1 MHTEFSRKSAL
12 RMIFTLAWPTVLEQI
27 LITAVSYVDTAMVGR
42 YSDNASAIVGCTMT
56 VNWLIGGIVSAIAV
70 GFLSIIARAVGAGEH
85 EFVKKAAA
93 QATGMAL
100 ITGVVLTIIVLP
112 IARFVPVWMNADPAI
127 RDLAGTYFF
136 IIYLPMIF
144 RSAAIIYGT
153 VLRAAGDTKTPM
165 VVNAATNVIN
175 MALNF
180 FMIYDTRVLTVFGWN
195 FTIPGVNLGTTGAAI
210 ASAIAFTIGGVWMTI
225 AVYRSRIL
233 SPRGMSL
240 KPDPAILRPCFR
252 VAFPALLQRI
262 ATSSGYV
269 AFSGMI
275 NTLGEVATGAHTIAN
290 TAESAFY
297 IPGYGMQA
305 AASTLIGMS
314 YGEKNPKKMKSIC
327 HMLLIIEV
335 LVMILS
341 GGCLFFGAEAIM
353 RIFTKSEEIIRV
365 GTTVLMMVA
374 LSEPAYGIAIIIEGI
389 FHGVGDTMSTFVY
402 GAAGMWGVRILGT
415 YIFVILLGHGLV
427 AAWACMIAHNL
438 VLSVLLSIR
447 YIRGGWN
454 PLKRKAQET

>member
-1 MHTEFSRKSAL
+1 MQTEFSRKSAL
-12 RMIFTLAWPTVLEQI
+12 KMIFALAWPTVLEQI

-70 GFLSIIARAVGAGEH
+70 GFLSLIARAVGAGEKDL
-85 EFVKKAAA
+85 VRKAAA
-93 QATGMAL
+93 QATGVAL
-100 ITGVVLTIIVLP
+100 IVGVLLSIIILP
-112 IARFVPVWMNADPAI
+112 ISRFVPVWMNADPSI
-127 RDLAGTYFF
+127 QKDAGTYFF
-136 IIYLPMIF
+136 IIYTPMIF
-144 RSAAIIYGT
+144 RSALIIYGT

-165 VVNAATNVIN
+165 VVNTATNIVN
-175 MALNF
+175 MVLNF
-180 FMIYDTRVLTVFGWN
+180 FMIYETRALSVFGMN
-195 FTIPGVNLGTTGAAI
+195 LTIPGMNLGTTGAAT
-210 ASAIAFTIGGVWMTI
+210 ASAISFVVGGVWMTI
-225 AVYRSRIL
+225 AVYRSKLL

-240 KPDPAILRPCFR
+240 KPDPAILKPCFR

-314 YGEKNPKKMKSIC
+314 LGEKNPKKMKSIC

-341 GGCLFFGAEAIM
+341 GGALFFGAEAIM
-353 RIFTKSEEIIRV
+353 RIFTKSEEIIKV
-365 GTTVLMMVA
+365 GTTVPMMVA
-374 LSEPAYGIAIIIEGI
+374 ISEPAYGIGIIIEGI
-389 FHGVGDTMSTFVY
+389 FHGVGDTMSTFIF
-402 GAAGMWGVRILGT
+402 GALGMWGVRILGT
-415 YIFVILLGHGLV
+415 YVFVVLLGHGLV

-438 VLSVLLSIR
+438 VLSLLLSIR
-447 YIRGGWN
+447 YIRGKWN
-454 PLKRKAQET
+454 PLRGALQEA

>member
-1 MHTEFSRKSAL
+1 MQNEFSRKSAL
-12 RMIFTLAWPTVLEQI
+12 KMIFALAWPTVLEQI

-70 GFLSIIARAVGAGEH
+70 GFLSFIARAVGANEH
-85 EFVKKAAA
+85 ELVKRAAA
-93 QATGMAL
+93 QATSMAL
-100 ITGVVLTIIVLP
+100 ISGILLTVIVLP
-112 IARFVPVWMNADPAI
+112 IAKFIPGWMNADIAI
-127 RDLAGTYFF
+127 REKAGTYFF
-136 IIYLPMIF
+136 IIYTPMIF
-144 RSAAIIYGT
+144 RSATIIYGT

-165 VVNAATNVIN
+165 VVNTATNIIN
-175 MALNF
+175 MVLNF
-180 FMIYDTRVLTVFGWN
+180 FMIYETRAVSVLGMN
-195 FTIPGVNLGTTGAAI
+195 LTIPGLNLGTTGAAI
-210 ASAIAFTIGGVWMTI
+210 ASAIAFVIGGIWITL
-225 AVYRSRIL
+225 AVYKSKIL
-233 SPRGMSL
+233 SPRGLSL
-240 KPDPAILRPCFR
+240 KPDPEILKPCFR
-252 VAFPALLQRI
+252 VALPALLQRI

-314 YGEKNPKKMKSIC
+314 YGEKNAKKMKSIC

-341 GGCLFFGAEAIM
+341 GCFLFFGAEAIM
-353 RIFTKSEEIIRV
+353 RIFTKSEEIIRI

-374 LSEPAYGIAIIIEGI
+374 VSEPAYGLAIIIEGI

-402 GAAGMWGVRILGT
+402 GTVGMWGVRILGT
-415 YIFVILLGHGLV
+415 YIFVILLGHGLI

-438 VLSVLLSIR
+438 VLSLLLSIR
-447 YIRGGWN
+447 YIRGKWN
-454 PLKRKAQET
+454 PLARASQAA

>member
-1 MHTEFSRKSAL
+1 MDSTFSRKSAL
-12 RMIFTLAWPTVLEQI
+12 RMIFQLAWPTVLEQI

-42 YSDNASAIVGCTMT
+42 YSDNASAVVGCTMT

-70 GFLSIIARAVGAGEH
+70 GFLSFIARAVGAKEQ
-85 EFVKKAAA
+85 ELVKKAAA
-93 QATGMAL
+93 QATSMAL
-100 ITGVVLTIIVLP
+100 IVGVILTALILP
-112 IARFVPVWMNADPAI
+112 IARFVPAWMNADPSI
-127 RDLAGTYFF
+127 QKDAGIYFF
-136 IIYLPMIF
+136 IIYVPMIF
-144 RSAAIIYGT
+144 RSAVIIYGT

-165 VVNAATNVIN
+165 VVNTATNVIN
-175 MALNF
+175 MVLNF
-180 FMIYDTRVLTVFGWN
+180 FMIYEARNVTVFGMN
-195 FTIPGVNLGTTGAAI
+195 VFLPGLNWGTTGAAI
-210 ASAIAFTIGGVWMTI
+210 ASAIAFTVGGVWMTA

-233 SPRGMSL
+233 SPKGLSL
-240 KPDPAILRPCFR
+240 KPDPEILRPCFR
-252 VAFPALLQRI
+252 VAVPALLQRI

-314 YGEKNPKKMKSIC
+314 YGEKNHKKMKSIC
-327 HMLLIIEV
+327 HMLLVIEV

-341 GGCLFFGAEAIM
+341 GGALFFGAKAIM
-353 RIFTKSEEIIRV
+353 GIFTKSEEIIKV

-374 LSEPAYGIAIIIEGI
+374 VSEPAYGLAIIIEGI

-402 GAAGMWGVRILGT
+402 GALGMWGVRILGT

-438 VLSVLLSIR
+438 VLSLLLSIR
-447 YIRGGWN
+447 YMRGKWN
-454 PLKRKAQET
+454 PLLKEAESV

>member
-1 MHTEFSRKSAL
+1 MHTEFSRKNAL
-12 RMIFTLAWPTVLEQI
+12 KMIFALAWPTVLEQI

-56 VNWLIGGIVSAIAV
+56 VNWLIGGIVSAIAI

-100 ITGVVLTIIVLP
+100 ITGVALTIIVLP
-112 IARFVPVWMNADPAI
+112 IARFVPVWMNADSSI
-127 RDLAGTYFF
+127 REAAGTYFF
-136 IIYLPMIF
+136 IVYTPMIF

-165 VVNAATNVIN
+165 VVNAATNIIN
-175 MALNF
+175 MVLNF
-180 FMIYDTRVLTVFGWN
+180 FMIYGTREITVFGRII
-195 FTIPGVNLGTTGAAI
+195 TLPGMDLGTTGAAI
-210 ASAIAFTIGGVWMTI
+210 ASAIAFVIGGVWMTV

-252 VAFPALLQRI
+252 VALPALLQRI

-327 HMLLIIEV
+327 HMLLIVEI

-341 GGCLFFGAEAIM
+341 GACLFFGAEAIM
-353 RIFTKSEEIIRV
+353 RIFTKSEEIIGV

-402 GAAGMWGVRILGT
+402 GTAGMWGVRILGT

-447 YIRGGWN
+447 YIRGKWN
-454 PLKRKAQET
+454 PLKLNAQEA

>member
-1 MHTEFSRKSAL
+1 MQTEFSRKSAL
-12 RMIFTLAWPTVLEQI
+12 KMIFALAWPTVLEQI

-70 GFLSIIARAVGAGEH
+70 GFLSLIARAVGAGEKDL
-85 EFVKKAAA
+85 VRKAAA
-93 QATGMAL
+93 QATGVAL
-100 ITGVVLTIIVLP
+100 IVGVLLSIIVLP
-112 IARFVPVWMNADPAI
+112 ISRFVPVWMNADPSI
-127 RDLAGTYFF
+127 QKDAGTYFF
-136 IIYLPMIF
+136 IIYTPMIF
-144 RSAAIIYGT
+144 RSAVIIYGT

-165 VVNAATNVIN
+165 VVNTVTNIVN
-175 MALNF
+175 MVLNF
-180 FMIYDTRVLTVFGWN
+180 FMIYETRAVTVFGLN
-195 FTIPGVNLGTTGAAI
+195 LTIPGLNLGTTGAAI
-210 ASAIAFTIGGVWMTI
+210 ASAISFVVGGVWMTI
-225 AVYRSRIL
+225 AVYRSKLL

-240 KPDPAILRPCFR
+240 KPDPAILKPCFR

-314 YGEKNPKKMKSIC
+314 LGEKNPKKMKSIC

-341 GGCLFFGAEAIM
+341 GGALFFGAEAIM
-353 RIFTKSEEIIRV
+353 RIFTKSEEIIKV

-374 LSEPAYGIAIIIEGI
+374 ISEPAYGIGIIIEGI
-389 FHGVGDTMSTFVY
+389 FHGVGDTMSTFIF
-402 GAAGMWGVRILGT
+402 GALGMWGVRILGT
-415 YIFVILLGHGLV
+415 YVFVVLLGHGLV

-438 VLSVLLSIR
+438 VLSLLLSIR
-447 YIRGGWN
+447 YIRGKWN
-454 PLKRKAQET
+454 PLRGALQEA

>member
-1 MHTEFSRKSAL
+1 MQTEFSRKSAL
-12 RMIFTLAWPTVLEQI
+12 KMIFALAWPTVLEQI

-70 GFLSIIARAVGAGEH
+70 GFLSLIARAVGAGEKDL
-85 EFVKKAAA
+85 VRKAAA
-93 QATGMAL
+93 QATGVAL
-100 ITGVVLTIIVLP
+100 IVGVLLSIIILP
-112 IARFVPVWMNADPAI
+112 ISRFVPVWMNADPSI
-127 RDLAGTYFF
+127 QKDAGTYFF
-136 IIYLPMIF
+136 IIYTPMIF
-144 RSAAIIYGT
+144 RSALIIYGT

-165 VVNAATNVIN
+165 VVNTATNIVN
-175 MALNF
+175 MVLNF
-180 FMIYDTRVLTVFGWN
+180 FMIYETRALSVFGMN
-195 FTIPGVNLGTTGAAI
+195 LTIPGMNLGTTGAAT
-210 ASAIAFTIGGVWMTI
+210 ASAISFVVGGVWMTI
-225 AVYRSRIL
+225 AVYRSKLL

-240 KPDPAILRPCFR
+240 KPDPAILKPCFR

-314 YGEKNPKKMKSIC
+314 LGEKNPKKMKSIC

-341 GGCLFFGAEAIM
+341 GGALFFGAEAIM
-353 RIFTKSEEIIRV
+353 RIFTKSEEIIKV

-374 LSEPAYGIAIIIEGI
+374 ISEPAYGIGIIIEGI
-389 FHGVGDTMSTFVY
+389 FHGVGDTMSTFIF
-402 GAAGMWGVRILGT
+402 GALGMWGVRILGT

-438 VLSVLLSIR
+438 VLSLLLSIR
-447 YIRGGWN
+447 YIRGKWN
-454 PLKRKAQET
+454 PLRGALQEA

>member
-1 MHTEFSRKSAL
+1 MQTEFSRKSAL
-12 RMIFTLAWPTVLEQI
+12 KMIFALAWPTVLEQI

-70 GFLSIIARAVGAGEH
+70 GFLSLIARAVGAGEKDL
-85 EFVKKAAA
+85 VRKAAA

-100 ITGVVLTIIVLP
+100 IVGVLLSIIVLP
-112 IARFVPVWMNADPAI
+112 ISRFVPVWMNADPSI
-127 RDLAGTYFF
+127 QKDAGTYFF
-136 IIYLPMIF
+136 IIYTPMIF
-144 RSAAIIYGT
+144 RSALIIYGT

-165 VVNAATNVIN
+165 VVNTATNIVN
-175 MALNF
+175 MVLNF
-180 FMIYDTRVLTVFGWN
+180 FMIYETRAVTVFGLN
-195 FTIPGVNLGTTGAAI
+195 LTIPGLNLGTTGAAI
-210 ASAIAFTIGGVWMTI
+210 ASAISFVVGGVWMTI
-225 AVYRSRIL
+225 AVYRSKLL

-240 KPDPAILRPCFR
+240 KPDPAILKPCFR

-314 YGEKNPKKMKSIC
+314 LGEKNPKKMKSIC

-341 GGCLFFGAEAIM
+341 GGALFFGAEAIM
-353 RIFTKSEEIIRV
+353 RIFTKSEEIIKV

-374 LSEPAYGIAIIIEGI
+374 ISEPAYGIGIIIEGI
-389 FHGVGDTMSTFVY
+389 FHGVGDTMSTFIF
-402 GAAGMWGVRILGT
+402 GALGMWGVRILGT
-415 YIFVILLGHGLV
+415 YVFVVLLGHGLV

-438 VLSVLLSIR
+438 VLSLLLSIR
-447 YIRGGWN
+447 YIRGKWN
-454 PLKRKAQET
+454 PLRGALQEA

>member
-1 MHTEFSRKSAL
+1 MHTEFSRKNAL
-12 RMIFTLAWPTVLEQI
+12 KMIFALAWPTVLEQI

-56 VNWLIGGIVSAIAV
+56 VNWLIGGIVSAIAI

-100 ITGVVLTIIVLP
+100 ITGVALTIIVLP
-112 IARFVPVWMNADPAI
+112 IARFVPVWMNADPSI
-127 RDLAGTYFF
+127 REAAGTYFF
-136 IIYLPMIF
+136 IVYTPMIF

-165 VVNAATNVIN
+165 VVNAATNIIN
-175 MALNF
+175 MVLNF
-180 FMIYDTRVLTVFGWN
+180 FMIYGTRAITVFGRVI
-195 FTIPGVNLGTTGAAI
+195 TLPGMDLGTTGAAI
-210 ASAIAFTIGGVWMTI
+210 ASAIAFVIGGVWMTV

-252 VAFPALLQRI
+252 VALPALLQRI

-327 HMLLIIEV
+327 HMLLIVEI

-341 GGCLFFGAEAIM
+341 GACLFFGAEAIM
-353 RIFTKSEEIIRV
+353 RIFTKSEEIIGV

-402 GAAGMWGVRILGT
+402 GTAGMWGVRILGT

-447 YIRGGWN
+447 YIRGKWN
-454 PLKRKAQET
+454 PLKLNAQEA

>member
-1 MHTEFSRKSAL
+1 MQTEFSRKSAL
-12 RMIFTLAWPTVLEQI
+12 KTIFALAWPTVLEQI

-42 YSDNASAIVGCTMT
+42 YSDNASAVVGCTMT

-70 GFLSIIARAVGAGEH
+70 GFLSLIARAVGAGEH
-85 EFVKKAAA
+85 DLVKRAAA

-100 ITGVVLTIIVLP
+100 IMGVLLSIIVLP
-112 IARFVPVWMNADPAI
+112 ISRFVPVWMNADPAI
-127 RDLAGTYFF
+127 QKDAGTYFF
-136 IIYLPMIF
+136 IIYTPMIF
-144 RSAAIIYGT
+144 RSALIIYGT

-165 VVNAATNVIN
+165 VVNTATNIVN

-180 FMIYDTRVLTVFGWN
+180 FMIYETRAVSVFGMN
-195 FTIPGVNLGTTGAAI
+195 LTLPGMNLGTTGAAI
-210 ASAIAFTIGGVWMTI
+210 ASAISFVVGGVWMTI
-225 AVYRSRIL
+225 AVYKSKLL
-233 SPRGMSL
+233 SPKGMSL
-240 KPDPAILRPCFR
+240 KPDPAILKPCFR

-314 YGEKNPKKMKSIC
+314 LGEKNPKKMKSIC

-341 GGCLFFGAEAIM
+341 GGALFFGAEAIM
-353 RIFTKSEEIIRV
+353 RIFTKSEEIIKV

-374 LSEPAYGIAIIIEGI
+374 ISEPAYGIGIIIEGI
-389 FHGVGDTMSTFVY
+389 FHGVGDTMSTFIF
-402 GAAGMWGVRILGT
+402 GALGMWGVRILGT

-438 VLSVLLSIR
+438 VLSLLLSIR
-447 YIRGGWN
+447 YIRGKWN
-454 PLKRKAQET
+454 PLRSALQEA

>member
-1 MHTEFSRKSAL
+1 MQTEFSRKSAL
-12 RMIFTLAWPTVLEQI
+12 KMIFALAWPTVLEQI

-42 YSDNASAIVGCTMT
+42 YSENASAIVGCTMT

-70 GFLSIIARAVGAGEH
+70 GFLSFIARAVGAGEN
-85 EFVKKAAA
+85 ELVKKAAA

-100 ITGVVLTIIVLP
+100 ITGVLLTAIVLP

-127 RDLAGTYFF
+127 RDDAGTYFF
-136 IIYLPMIF
+136 IIYTPMIF
-144 RSAAIIYGT
+144 RSATIIYGT
-153 VLRAAGDTKTPM
+153 VLRASGDTKTPM
-165 VVNAATNVIN
+165 VINAVTNVVN
-175 MALNF
+175 MILNF
-180 FMIYDTRVLTVFGWN
+180 FMIYSARTFDVFGWSI
-195 FTIPGVNLGTTGAAI
+195 TIPGMDLGTTGAAI
-210 ASAIAFTIGGVWMTI
+210 ASAVAFTVGGVWMTI
-225 AVYRSRIL
+225 AVFRSRIL
-233 SPRGMSL
+233 SPKGMSL
-240 KPDPAILRPCFR
+240 KPDLAILRPCFR

-335 LVMILS
+335 IVMILS

-353 RIFTKSEEIIRV
+353 GIFTESDDIIKV

-374 LSEPAYGIAIIIEGI
+374 VSEPAYGIAIIVEGI
-389 FHGVGDTMSTFVY
+389 FHGVGDTLSTFVY
-402 GAAGMWGVRILGT
+402 GAVGMWGVRILGT

-438 VLSVLLSIR
+438 VLSLLLSIR
-447 YIRGGWN
+447 YIRGKWN
-454 PLKRKAQET
+454 PLKSYEKEA

>member
-1 MHTEFSRKSAL
+1 
-12 RMIFTLAWPTVLEQI
+12 
-27 LITAVSYVDTAMVGR
+27 
-42 YSDNASAIVGCTMT
+42 
-56 VNWLIGGIVSAIAV
+56 
-70 GFLSIIARAVGAGEH
+70 
-85 EFVKKAAA
+85 
-93 QATGMAL
+93 MAL
-100 ITGVVLTIIVLP
+100 ITGVALTIIVLP
-112 IARFVPVWMNADPAI
+112 IARFVPVWMNADPSI
-127 RDLAGTYFF
+127 REAAGTYFF
-136 IIYLPMIF
+136 IVYTPMIF

-165 VVNAATNVIN
+165 VVNAATNIIN
-175 MALNF
+175 MVLNF
-180 FMIYDTRVLTVFGWN
+180 FMIYGTRAITVFGRVI
-195 FTIPGVNLGTTGAAI
+195 TLPGMDLGTTGAAI
-210 ASAIAFTIGGVWMTI
+210 ASAIAFVIGGVWMTV

-252 VAFPALLQRI
+252 VALPALLQRI

-327 HMLLIIEV
+327 HMLLIVEI

-341 GGCLFFGAEAIM
+341 GACLFFGAEAIM
-353 RIFTKSEEIIRV
+353 RIFTKSEEIIEV

-402 GAAGMWGVRILGT
+402 GTAGMWGVRILGT

-447 YIRGGWN
+447 YIRGKWN
-454 PLKRKAQET
+454 PLKLNAQEA

>member
-1 MHTEFSRKSAL
+1 MQTEFSRKSAL
-12 RMIFTLAWPTVLEQI
+12 KMIFALAWPTVLEQI

-70 GFLSIIARAVGAGEH
+70 GFLSLIARAVGAGEKDL
-85 EFVKKAAA
+85 VRKAAA

-100 ITGVVLTIIVLP
+100 IVGVLLSIIVLP
-112 IARFVPVWMNADPAI
+112 ISRFVPVWMNADPSI
-127 RDLAGTYFF
+127 QKDAGTYFF
-136 IIYLPMIF
+136 IIYTPMIF
-144 RSAAIIYGT
+144 RSAVIIYGT

-165 VVNAATNVIN
+165 VVNTVTNIVN
-175 MALNF
+175 MVLNF
-180 FMIYDTRVLTVFGWN
+180 FMIYETRAVTVFGLN
-195 FTIPGVNLGTTGAAI
+195 LTIPGLNLGTTGAAI
-210 ASAIAFTIGGVWMTI
+210 ASAISFVVGGVWMTI
-225 AVYRSRIL
+225 AVYRSKLL

-240 KPDPAILRPCFR
+240 KPDPAILKPCFR

-314 YGEKNPKKMKSIC
+314 LGEKNPKKMKSIC

-341 GGCLFFGAEAIM
+341 GGALFFGAEAIM
-353 RIFTKSEEIIRV
+353 RIFTKSEEIIKV

-374 LSEPAYGIAIIIEGI
+374 ISEPAYGIGIIIEGI
-389 FHGVGDTMSTFVY
+389 FHGVGDTMSTFIF
-402 GAAGMWGVRILGT
+402 GALGMWGVRILGT
-415 YIFVILLGHGLV
+415 YVFVVLLGHGLV

-438 VLSVLLSIR
+438 VLSLLLSIR
-447 YIRGGWN
+447 YIRGKWN
-454 PLKRKAQET
+454 PLRGALQEA

>member
-1 MHTEFSRKSAL
+1 MQTEFSRKSAL
-12 RMIFTLAWPTVLEQI
+12 KMIFALAWPTVLEQI

-42 YSDNASAIVGCTMT
+42 YSENASAIVGCTMT

-70 GFLSIIARAVGAGEH
+70 GFLSFIARAVGAGEN
-85 EFVKKAAA
+85 ELVKKAAA

-100 ITGVVLTIIVLP
+100 ITGVLLTAIVLP

-127 RDLAGTYFF
+127 RDDAGTYFF
-136 IIYLPMIF
+136 IIYTPMIF
-144 RSAAIIYGT
+144 RSATIIYGT

-165 VVNAATNVIN
+165 VINAVTNVVN
-175 MALNF
+175 MILNF
-180 FMIYDTRVLTVFGWN
+180 FMIYSARTFDVFGLSI
-195 FTIPGVNLGTTGAAI
+195 TIPGMDLGTTGAAI
-210 ASAIAFTIGGVWMTI
+210 ASAVAFTVGGVWMTI
-225 AVYRSRIL
+225 AVFRSRIL
-233 SPRGMSL
+233 SPKGMSL
-240 KPDPAILRPCFR
+240 KPDLAILRPCFR

-335 LVMILS
+335 IVMILS

-353 RIFTKSEEIIRV
+353 GIFTKSDDIIKV

-374 LSEPAYGIAIIIEGI
+374 VSEPAYGIAIIVEGI
-389 FHGVGDTMSTFVY
+389 FHGVGDTLSTFVY
-402 GAAGMWGVRILGT
+402 GAVGMWGVRILGT

-438 VLSVLLSIR
+438 VLSLLLSIR
-447 YIRGGWN
+447 YIRGKWN
-454 PLKRKAQET
+454 PLKSYEKEA

>member
-1 MHTEFSRKSAL
+1 MQTEFSRKSAL
-12 RMIFTLAWPTVLEQI
+12 KMIFALAWPTVLEQI

-70 GFLSIIARAVGAGEH
+70 GFLSLIARAVGAGEKDL
-85 EFVKKAAA
+85 VRKAAA
-93 QATGMAL
+93 QATGVAL
-100 ITGVVLTIIVLP
+100 IVGVLLSIIILP
-112 IARFVPVWMNADPAI
+112 ISRFVPVWMNADPSI
-127 RDLAGTYFF
+127 QKDAGTYFF
-136 IIYLPMIF
+136 IIYTPMIF
-144 RSAAIIYGT
+144 RSALIIYGT

-165 VVNAATNVIN
+165 VVNTATNIVN
-175 MALNF
+175 MVLNF
-180 FMIYDTRVLTVFGWN
+180 FMIYETRALSVFGMN
-195 FTIPGVNLGTTGAAI
+195 LTIPGMNLGTTGAAT
-210 ASAIAFTIGGVWMTI
+210 ASAISFVVGGVWMTI
-225 AVYRSRIL
+225 AVYRSKLL

-240 KPDPAILRPCFR
+240 KPDPAILKPCFR

-314 YGEKNPKKMKSIC
+314 LGEKNPKKMKSIC

-341 GGCLFFGAEAIM
+341 GGALFFGAEAIM
-353 RIFTKSEEIIRV
+353 RIFTKSEEIIKV

-374 LSEPAYGIAIIIEGI
+374 ISEPAYGIGIIIEGI
-389 FHGVGDTMSTFVY
+389 FHGVGDTMSTFIF
-402 GAAGMWGVRILGT
+402 GALGMWGVRILGT
-415 YIFVILLGHGLV
+415 YVFVVLLGHGLV

-438 VLSVLLSIR
+438 VLSLLLSIR
-447 YIRGGWN
+447 YIRGKWN
-454 PLKRKAQET
+454 PLRGALQEA

>member
-1 MHTEFSRKSAL
+1 MHTDFSRKSAL
-12 RMIFTLAWPTVLEQI
+12 KMIFALAWPTVLEQI

-42 YSDNASAIVGCTMT
+42 YSDNASAVVGCTMT

-70 GFLSIIARAVGAGEH
+70 GFLSFIARAVGAGER
-85 EFVKKAAA
+85 ELVKKAAA

-100 ITGVVLTIIVLP
+100 ISGVLLTVIVLP
-112 IARFVPVWMNADPAI
+112 IARFIPGWMNADPDI
-127 RDLAGTYFF
+127 RADAGTYFF
-136 IIYLPMIF
+136 IIYTPMIF

-165 VVNAATNVIN
+165 VVNTAANIIN
-175 MALNF
+175 MVLNF
-180 FMIYDTRVLTVFGWN
+180 FMIYDTRVLNVFGIAI
-195 FTIPGVNLGTTGAAI
+195 TVPGMNLGTTGAAI
-210 ASAIAFTIGGVWMTI
+210 ASAIAFAVCGVWMTA
-225 AVYRSRIL
+225 AVFRSKIL
-233 SPRGMSL
+233 SPRGLSL

-252 VAFPALLQRI
+252 VAFPALLQRF

-335 LVMILS
+335 IVMIFS

-353 RIFTKSEEIIRV
+353 GIFTKSKEIISV

-402 GAAGMWGVRILGT
+402 GALGMWGVRILGT
-415 YIFVILLGHGLV
+415 FIFVILLGHGLI

-447 YIRGGWN
+447 YVRGKWN
-454 PLKRKAQET
+454 PLTCEAQKA

>member
-1 MHTEFSRKSAL
+1 MQTEFSRKSAL
-12 RMIFTLAWPTVLEQI
+12 KMIFALAWPTVLEQI

-70 GFLSIIARAVGAGEH
+70 GFLSMIARAVGAGEH
-85 EFVKKAAA
+85 DLVRKAAA

-100 ITGVVLTIIVLP
+100 IVGVLLTVIVLP
-112 IARFVPVWMNADPAI
+112 ISRFVPAWMNADPSI
-127 RDLAGTYFF
+127 RKDAGTYFF
-136 IIYLPMIF
+136 IIYTPMIF
-144 RSAAIIYGT
+144 RSAVIIYGT

-165 VVNAATNVIN
+165 VVNTATNVVN
-175 MALNF
+175 MVLNF
-180 FMIYDTRVLTVFGWN
+180 FMIYETRPVSLFGLN
-195 FTIPGVNLGTTGAAI
+195 FTIPGMNLGTTGAAI
-210 ASAIAFTIGGVWMTI
+210 ASAFAFVVGGVWMTA
-225 AVYRSRIL
+225 AVYKSKTL
-233 SPRGMSL
+233 SPKGMSL
-240 KPDPAILRPCFR
+240 KPDPEILKPCFR

-305 AASTLIGMS
+305 AASTLIGMA
-314 YGEKNPKKMKSIC
+314 YGEKNIKKMKSIC

-341 GGCLFFGAEAIM
+341 GGALFFGAEAIM

-365 GTTVLMMVA
+365 GTTVLMMVGV
-374 LSEPAYGIAIIIEGI
+374 SEPAYGIGIIIEGI
-389 FHGVGDTMSTFVY
+389 FHGVGDTMSTFVF
-402 GAAGMWGVRILGT
+402 GALGMWGVRILGT

-427 AAWACMIAHNL
+427 SAWACMIAHNL
-438 VLSVLLSIR
+438 VLSLLLSIR
-447 YIRGGWN
+447 YIRGKWN
-454 PLKRKAQET
+454 PLRKSLHEA

>member
-1 MHTEFSRKSAL
+1 MQTEFSRKSAL
-12 RMIFTLAWPTVLEQI
+12 KMIFALAWPTVLEQI

-70 GFLSIIARAVGAGEH
+70 GFLSLIARAVGAGEKDL
-85 EFVKKAAA
+85 VRKAAA

-100 ITGVVLTIIVLP
+100 IVGVLLSIIVLP
-112 IARFVPVWMNADPAI
+112 ISRFVPVWMNADPSI
-127 RDLAGTYFF
+127 QKDAGTYFF
-136 IIYLPMIF
+136 IIYTPMIF
-144 RSAAIIYGT
+144 RSALIIYGT

-165 VVNAATNVIN
+165 VVNTVTNIVN
-175 MALNF
+175 MVLNF
-180 FMIYDTRVLTVFGWN
+180 FMIYETRAVTVFGLN
-195 FTIPGVNLGTTGAAI
+195 LTIPGLNLGTTGAAI
-210 ASAIAFTIGGVWMTI
+210 ASAISFVVGGVWMTI
-225 AVYRSRIL
+225 AVYRSKLL

-240 KPDPAILRPCFR
+240 KPDPAILKPCFR

-314 YGEKNPKKMKSIC
+314 LGEKNPKKMKSIC

-341 GGCLFFGAEAIM
+341 GGALFFGAEAIM
-353 RIFTKSEEIIRV
+353 RIFTKSEEIIKV

-374 LSEPAYGIAIIIEGI
+374 ISEPAYGIGIIIEGI
-389 FHGVGDTMSTFVY
+389 FHGVGDTMSTFIF
-402 GAAGMWGVRILGT
+402 GALGMWGVRILGT
-415 YIFVILLGHGLV
+415 YVFVVLLGHGLV

-438 VLSVLLSIR
+438 VLSLLLSIR
-447 YIRGGWN
+447 YIRGKWN
-454 PLKRKAQET
+454 PLRGALQEA

>member
-1 MHTEFSRKSAL
+1 MHTDFSRKSAL
-12 RMIFTLAWPTVLEQI
+12 KMIFALAWPTVLEQI

-70 GFLSIIARAVGAGEH
+70 GFLSFIARAVGAGEH
-85 EFVKKAAA
+85 ELVKKAAA
-93 QATGMAL
+93 QATGMSL
-100 ITGVVLTIIVLP
+100 ITGIVLSIIVLP
-112 IARFVPVWMNADPAI
+112 IAKFVPAWMNADPAI
-127 RDLAGTYFF
+127 REEAGTYFF
-136 IIYLPMIF
+136 IIYTPMIF

-165 VVNAATNVIN
+165 VVNAATNIIN
-175 MALNF
+175 MILNF
-180 FMIYDTRVLTVFGWN
+180 FMIYPTRVITVFG
-195 FTIPGVNLGTTGAAI
+195 TALVLPGLDLGTTGAAI
-210 ASAIAFTIGGVWMTI
+210 ASTIAFTVGGVWMTA
-225 AVYRSRIL
+225 AVYKSRIL

-240 KPDPAILRPCFR
+240 KPDPAILKPCFR

-305 AASTLIGMS
+305 AASTLIGIS

-353 RIFTKSEEIIRV
+353 RIFTKSEEIISV
-365 GTTVLMMVA
+365 GTKVLMMVA

-402 GAAGMWGVRILGT
+402 GASGMWGVRILGT

-438 VLSVLLSIR
+438 VLSLFLSIR
-447 YIRGGWN
+447 YIRGKWN
-454 PLKRKAQET
+454 PLKLNSQEA

>member
-1 MHTEFSRKSAL
+1 MHTEFSRKNAL
-12 RMIFTLAWPTVLEQI
+12 KMIFALAWPTVLEQI

-56 VNWLIGGIVSAIAV
+56 VNWLIGGIVSAVAV

-85 EFVKKAAA
+85 EFVKRAAA
-93 QATGMAL
+93 QATSMAL

-112 IARFVPVWMNADPAI
+112 IARLVPVWMNADPSI
-127 RDLAGTYFF
+127 REAAGTYFF
-136 IIYLPMIF
+136 IVYTPMLF

-175 MALNF
+175 MLLNF
-180 FMIYDTRVLTVFGWN
+180 FMIYGTRIITVFGL
-195 FTIPGVNLGTTGAAI
+195 TITLPGMDLGTTGAAV
-210 ASAIAFTIGGVWMTI
+210 ASAIAFIVGGVWMTI
-225 AVYRSRIL
+225 KVYRSRIL

-240 KPDPAILRPCFR
+240 KPDPAILKPCFR

-327 HMLLIIEV
+327 HMLLVIEV

-353 RIFTKSEEIIRV
+353 GIFTKSEEIIKV

-447 YIRGGWN
+447 YIRGKWN
-454 PLKRKAQET
+454 PLKRNALEA

>member
-1 MHTEFSRKSAL
+1 MHTEFSRKNAL
-12 RMIFTLAWPTVLEQI
+12 KMIFALAWPTVLEQI

-56 VNWLIGGIVSAIAV
+56 VNWLIGGIVSAVAV

-85 EFVKKAAA
+85 EFVKRAAA
-93 QATGMAL
+93 QATSMAF

-112 IARFVPVWMNADPAI
+112 IARLVPVWMNADPSI
-127 RDLAGTYFF
+127 REAAGTYFF
-136 IIYLPMIF
+136 IVYTPMLF

-175 MALNF
+175 MVLNF
-180 FMIYDTRVLTVFGWN
+180 FMIYGTRIITVFGQ
-195 FTIPGVNLGTTGAAI
+195 TITLPGMDLGTTGAAI
-210 ASAIAFTIGGVWMTI
+210 ASAVAFTVGGVWMTI
-225 AVYRSRIL
+225 KVYRSRIL

-240 KPDPAILRPCFR
+240 KPDPAILKPCFR

-327 HMLLIIEV
+327 HMLLVIEV

-353 RIFTKSEEIIRV
+353 GIFTKSEEIIRV

-438 VLSVLLSIR
+438 VLSALLSIR
-447 YIRGGWN
+447 YIRGKWN
-454 PLKRKAQET
+454 PLKRNALEA

>member
-1 MHTEFSRKSAL
+1 MHTEFSRKNAL
-12 RMIFTLAWPTVLEQI
+12 KMIFALAWPTVLEQI

-56 VNWLIGGIVSAIAV
+56 VNWLIGGIVSAIAI

-100 ITGVVLTIIVLP
+100 ITGVALTIIVLP
-112 IARFVPVWMNADPAI
+112 IARFVPVWMNADPSI
-127 RDLAGTYFF
+127 REAAGTYFF
-136 IIYLPMIF
+136 IVYTPMIF

-165 VVNAATNVIN
+165 VVNAATNIIN
-175 MALNF
+175 MVLNF
-180 FMIYDTRVLTVFGWN
+180 FMIYGTREITVFGRVI
-195 FTIPGVNLGTTGAAI
+195 TLPGMDLGTTGAAI
-210 ASAIAFTIGGVWMTI
+210 ASAIAFVIGGVWMTV

-252 VAFPALLQRI
+252 VALPALLQRI

-327 HMLLIIEV
+327 HMLLIVEI

-341 GGCLFFGAEAIM
+341 GACLFFGAEAIM
-353 RIFTKSEEIIRV
+353 RIFTKSEEIIGV

-402 GAAGMWGVRILGT
+402 GTAGMWGVRILGT

-447 YIRGGWN
+447 YIRGKWN
-454 PLKRKAQET
+454 PLKLNAQEA